1 MINEGSQLR
10 DKGIKQAIDSANN
23 THEKWSE
30 KAYKFLV
37 SYIKS
42 QDEFMTEDL
51 RLASEKEIPVS
62 IWGQIVDR
70 FTDPTHF
77 GEKGT
82 NAHTGWDLLNAG
94 TDLLWHKENPT
105 ITTYGQNATI
115 VDGLCRA
122 VA

>member
-10 DKGIKQAIDSANN
+10 DKGIKQAIDSANG

-51 RLASEKEIPVS
+51 RLASEKEIPKPPS
-62 IWGQIVDR
+62 NRAWGGIILRAVRAGLITRDR
-70 FTDPTHF
+70 FSNV
-77 GEKGT
+77 K
-82 NAHTGWDLLNAG
+82 NAKA
-94 TDLLWHKENPT
+94 HKTP
-105 ITTYGQNATI
+105 AT
-115 VDGLCRA
+115 VWRVNL
-122 VA
+122 